1 MKDYI
6 EDLLIKVGH
15 TKPTKAQISPYKH
28 PPIVYG
34 ASKNFTVDTYTS
46 ALLDAKGI
54 LCEQFFFGALLYYCC
69 AVDNKL
75 MVALSAIGSHKAAAT
90 VDTAAAVE
98 QFIDYIEIYSH
109 NGITYRASYMILAAH
124 YGASY
129 INKRS

>member
-54 LCEQFFFGALLYYCC
+54 LCEHFFSVRYSII
-69 AVDNKL
+69 V
-75 MVALSAIGSHKAAAT
+75 VLSTTS
-90 VDTAAAVE
+90 
-98 QFIDYIEIYSH
+98 
-109 NGITYRASYMILAAH
+109 
-124 YGASY
+124 
-129 INKRS
+129 